1 MDLNGVNRVKL
12 SIQWLKN
19 EPSDIF
25 SHYLAASNFIV
36 TKIIIDIVK
45 TVEKI
50 LKKLNWKEFDNC
62 TRLSKIIVQVSLI

>member
-1 MDLNGVNRVKL
+1 MIY
-12 SIQWLKN
+12 SMTKN
-19 EPSDIF
+19 EASDIS

-50 LKKLNWKEFDNC
+50 LKKLN
-62 TRLSKIIVQVSLI
+62 